1 MEVGNEITNLVDGV
15 FSDGVKYIVLQAM
28 NKVLEETKDKKCK
41 TDAIKKLHNKSRK
54 EDLIKIVNEW
64 DKKEKNKDIVIY
76 TEDEIRQMF
85 DELSNELFDTNT
97 DREELWESFKK
108 YVEQFSKN
116 ICKEFSQGEKRILK
130 ILNSDSEKTY
140 MSINEIKSSQEEIKN
155 SQNKIL
161 KILSQNKD
169 IPFLSFS
176 RSTDAKICDYDPMTT
191 HLINFYDCEKENI
204 DRRINEYDDE
214 FEFYIL
220 RFLIKNVGASAI
232 KSVKLKSMKIWYCR
246 KVDDDNPEDGYYYW
260 SVVEYKSL
268 DCESTNL
275 ILSGEDE
282 WMNICFKP
290 DKIEE
295 ENYINYNDFLAEYNF
310 DRLRIELELELSGI
324 GENAVHHE
332 YMYYLYLGR
341 EPEPQ
346 QDENICGK
354 YTVYSVEIGGPKD
367 NTLGR

>member
-28 NKVLEETKDKKCK
+28 NKVLEETKDKKRK

-64 DKKEKNKDIVIY
+64 GKKEKNKDIVIY

-116 ICKEFSQGEKRILK
+116 ICKEFSQGEKRILEL
-130 ILNSDSEKTY
+130 LNSNSEKAY
-140 MSINEIKSSQEEIKN
+140 MSMDKIKDSQEEIKN

-176 RSTDAKICDYDPMTT
+176 RSTDAEICDYDPMTT
-191 HLINFYDCEKENI
+191 HLINFYDCEKDNI
-204 DRRINEYDDE
+204 VKRIDKNEKE

-220 RFLIKNVGASAI
+220 RLLITNVGASAI
-232 KSVKLKSMKIWYCR
+232 KSVKLKSMKIWQCR
-246 KVDDDNPEDGYYYW
+246 RVKEFNPEEGYYYW
-260 SVVEYKSL
+260 SVVDYKHL
-268 DCESTNL
+268 ECESTNL
-275 ILSGEDE
+275 ILPGEDE
-282 WMNICFKP
+282 WLNICFKP
-290 DKIEE
+290 DKIDE

-332 YMYYLYLGR
+332 YAYYLYLGR
-341 EPEPQ
+341 KPPK
-346 QDENICGK
+346 DKNICGK
-354 YTVYSVEIGGPKD
+354 YTVYSVEFGGPKD